1 MAESLLLPWVQG
13 LVGKAADALVQRVTS
28 MWGVDTYRRKLE
40 RQLVY
45 VRSLLADAE
54 EKAEAKTEAGR
65 AVKAWMKKL
74 KAAGYEADDVL
85 DDFRYEALHR
95 EAQAGESTAR
105 KVLYFSR
112 DRLVFHHKAS
122 RDLKDILDK
131 IDELLAEMNTFGLLQ
146 RAEAPQVLYR
156 QTYSAMDESME
167 IFGRDDDKEVVVN
180 KLLNQQNQ
188 HYYVQV
194 LPIIGM
200 GGLGKTTLAKMV
212 YNDPRVQNHFDLK
225 MWYCVS
231 DNFEATAIVRSVIK
245 LATDGR
251 CDLANNIEL
260 LRRKLQEVIGQKRF
274 LLVLDDVWNEEQ
286 SKWEDDLKPLLC
298 SSNGGSGSMIVVT
311 SRSQQVAS
319 IMGTLAPHELKCLG
333 EDDSWTL
340 FSNKAFSNGLQDQPE
355 FFTVGRRIVNKCKGL
370 PLALKA
376 MGGLMSSKPRVQ
388 QWEDIAKRN
397 LGGAKDE
404 VLSILKLSYR
414 NLSSEMK
421 QCFAFCA
428 VFPKDYVIEKDMLTQ
443 LWLANGFF
451 HEEGARKNLLAQ
463 KAEFVFNE
471 LVWRSFL
478 EDVKERQ
485 VFYSGRYKT
494 VGFKMHDLVHD
505 LAKDVTDECAF
516 ATELIQNK
524 TSIKDVYHMQIS
536 RDESNETSGLLKGTS
551 PLRTLLTQSKHND
564 LKELKLMSL
573 RALCCKDPFIIDS
586 QLINVAH
593 LRYLDLSLS
602 DIVGLPDSLCM
613 LYNLQS
619 LRLNNCA
626 RLQYLPEGM
635 TVLRN
640 LEHLYLLGCESLK
653 RMPPKLSL
661 LHNLRT
667 LTTFIVDTE
676 DDCGIEELKDLR
688 QLEDR
693 LELYNLCKVKTG
705 SESNIHDKQNL
716 SELLLHWGRKLSYDP
731 ASEEVSN
738 AEQVLESLAPHGE
751 LKVLE
756 LHQYVGSEI
765 SQWMRDPRMFRCLK
779 KLRISWCKRCKELPM
794 VWLSSSLEELFLSS
808 MDSMTTL
815 CKNVDAEDAGYNN
828 HMQIFPKLNKME
840 LWHLPEL
847 ERWAENSAG
856 EPSRSVVFPLLKVLR
871 IDGCPKLTSLPECPS
886 LTRLYCRTSWSI
898 SVAPSSLRSVA
909 PVTVSMPLGL
919 WPSLV
924 HLEVGVLSDVVIP
937 LQNQQ
942 GQSQRP
948 LDTLRSLKIYHDD
961 GFVSIFN
968 QSTLQLGLK
977 DCFPFLERLE
987 FDSCSNIVCWPV
999 EELRCL
1005 PCLRSLYFLG
1015 CNKLEG
1021 NGSSYEE
1028 ILPLPQLETLQIA
1041 SCDSLL
1047 EIPMLPPSLE
1057 EMGIRMCGSLLAL
1070 PSNLGSLVKL
1080 RNLYLFRCDG
1090 LKALPNGTDGLTSLE
1105 QLTISECPGIEK
1117 FPHVLLQRLPALKY
1131 LHIEGCPDLQRRCRE
1146 GGEYFD
1152 SVSPIPRKTILSVE
1166 SELQK
1171 PTGVQSTVCF
1181 LNPYSNMRLL
1191 EIPKLP
1197 ASLEEMKISYRIS
1210 LVALPSNLGNLAK
1223 LRMLGMWGCD
1233 RLRELP
1239 DGMDGL
1245 TSLERLAISGCSG
1258 IEKFPQGLL
1267 RWLSALKYLCIHGCP
1282 DLQRR
1287 CRNSGDYFDLVSSIP
1302 DKFIPATES
1311 KKNKFVKKLLPFY

>member
-1 MAESLLLPWVQG
+1 LTQTRWSTAAEQEQHTPIIPPLHWSSSVPSLDETLTARKRSITIPRPPMAESLLLPWVQG
-13 LVGKAADALVQRVTS
+13 LVGKAADALVQNITS

-85 DDFRYEALHR
+85 DDFRYEALRR

-131 IDELLAEMNTFGLLQ
+131 IDELVAEMNPFGLLQ
-146 RAEAPQVLYR
+146 RAEAPRNLYR

-167 IFGRDDDKEVVVN
+167 IFGRDDDKEVLV
-180 KLLNQQNQ
+180 KLLLDQKGL
-188 HYYVQV
+188 HRVQV

-212 YNDPRVQNHFDLK
+212 FNDSRVQKHFDLK
-225 MWYCVS
+225 MWHCVS
-231 DNFEATAIVRSVIK
+231 ENFEATAVVRSVIEV
-245 LATDGR
+245 ATNER
-251 CDLANNIEL
+251 CYLANNIEL
-260 LRRKLQEVIGQKRF
+260 LRKKLQEVIGQKRF

-340 FSNKAFSNGLQDQPE
+340 FSNKAFSNGLQEQSE
-355 FFTVGRRIVNKCKGL
+355 FLTVGRRIVNKCKGL

-388 QWEDIAKRN
+388 QWEDIAKSN
-397 LGGAKDE
+397 LGGAEDE

-443 LWLANGFF
+443 LWLANVFF
-451 HEEGARKNLLAQ
+451 HEVEGATKKLLAQ

-478 EDVKERQ
+478 EDVKERRF
-485 VFYSGRYKT
+485 FYGRRHNPI
-494 VGFKMHDLVHD
+494 GCKMHDLVHD

-516 ATELIQNK
+516 ATELTQSK
-524 TSIKDVYHMQIS
+524 ASIKDVYHMQIS
-536 RDESNETSGLLKGTS
+536 RDESKEISGLLKGTS
-551 PLRTLLTQSKHND
+551 PLRTLLTQSKYSD

-573 RALCCKDPFIIDS
+573 RALCCEDPYIIDN
-586 QLINVAH
+586 QLINAAH
-593 LRYLDLSLS
+593 LRYLDLSFS

-619 LRLNNCA
+619 LRLNNCQ
-626 RLQYLPEGM
+626 RLQFLPEGM
-635 TVLRN
+635 AALRN
-640 LEHLYLLGCESLK
+640 LEHLYLFRCESLK

-661 LHNLRT
+661 LHNLRI
-667 LTTFIVDTE
+667 LTTYIVDTE
-676 DDCGIEELKDLR
+676 DGCGIEELKDLH
-688 QLEDR
+688 QLGNR

-705 SESNIHDKQNL
+705 SEANIHEKQNL
-716 SELLLHWGRKLSYDP
+716 SELLLHWGRNLSYDR
-731 ASEEVSN
+731 ASEEASN
-738 AEQVLESLAPHGE
+738 AEQVLESLAPPGE

-756 LHQYVGSEI
+756 LHRYGGSAI

-779 KLRISWCKRCKELPM
+779 KLHISCCQRCKELPM

-808 MDSMTTL
+808 MNSMTTL
-815 CKNVDAEDAGYNN
+815 CKNVDEEGAGYNN
-828 HMQIFPKLNKME
+828 HLQIFPKLNKME
-840 LWHLPEL
+840 LQDLPEL

-871 IDGCPKLTSLPECPS
+871 VEDCPKLTSLPECPF
-886 LTRLYCRTSWSI
+886 LTHLYCHTSWLRSA
-898 SVAPSSLRSVA
+898 APSSLRTVA
-909 PVTVSMPLGL
+909 TSTVSMPLGF

-924 HLEVGVLSDVVIP
+924 HLEVGVLSDMVIP

-948 LDTLRSLKIYHDD
+948 LDTLRSLKVHHDE

-968 QSTLQLGLK
+968 HSKLQLGLK
-977 DCFPFLERLE
+977 DCILFLERME
-987 FDSCSNIVCWPV
+987 FNSCSNIVCWPV

-1005 PCLRSLYFLG
+1005 PCLRSLYFLH
-1015 CNKLEG
+1015 CSKLEG
-1021 NGSSYEE
+1021 KGSSYEE

-1057 EMGIRMCGSLLAL
+1057 ELGIDMCGSLLAL

-1080 RNLYLFRCDG
+1080 RDLYLFRCYG
-1090 LKALPNGTDGLTSLE
+1090 LKALPNGTEGLTSLE
-1105 QLTISECPGIEK
+1105 QLTINECPGIEK
-1117 FPHVLLQRLPALKY
+1117 FPHGLLQRLPALKY
-1131 LHIEGCPDLQRRCRE
+1131 LHIEGCPDLQRCCRE

-1171 PTGVQSTVCF
+1171 PAGVQCAVCF
-1181 LNPYSNMRLL
+1181 LNPYVHKRYLCSHMYITS
-1191 EIPKLP
+1191 IPL
-1197 ASLEEMKISYRIS
+1197 SCSIVLTSIWCTTSFC
-1210 LVALPSNLGNLAK
+1210 
-1223 LRMLGMWGCD
+1223 LRMYN
-1233 RLRELP
+1233 RTELCLSECI
-1239 DGMDGL
+1239 L
-1245 TSLERLAISGCSG
+1245 TV
-1258 IEKFPQGLL
+1258 F
-1267 RWLSALKYLCIHGCP
+1267 LSAI
-1282 DLQRR
+1282 LQYVRLGF
-1287 CRNSGDYFDLVSSIP
+1287 NWL
-1302 DKFIPATES
+1302 
-1311 KKNKFVKKLLPFY
+1311 